1 MKAAVLE
8 IKNKYAAVLTKDG
21 RVERIPDR
29 GYTVGQ
35 EIEMP
40 KKSIIY
46 SGAFRTI
53 AAAAALFIVIT
64 GLGITG
70 YRRNL
75 KECAYVTVDVNP
87 SLEYAMNA
95 KRKVLRVSA
104 LNADAEAIAER
115 LTREGIRGLELENA
129 LQSTKDVLYEDGYL
143 GEEKDNTMLISV
155 VTDDESMRSDLKA
168 AAETV
173 AAAEDVAV
181 YVVDA
186 TISERKEAQEKGI
199 STGRYEVTKQV
210 AADRPEEAEKAGTG
224 SVKDLVEAGELVQ
237 VKDKPAD
244 AVTATS
250 APTPEPVAAAT
261 ATPAPTATPTP
272 KPGQKPTP
280 TPETA
285 GAEPTQTAAA
295 TPTEAPAATG
305 AAATATPTQ
314 AAADGDDTPVATA
327 TPTATPTPEATA
339 TPTPKPGSG
348 PIATATPTP
357 KPGPRPTVTPTPTE
371 VPVETPTPTPEEEP
385 TPTATVAPEPT
396 EADEKPEEPEQPESG
411 EAE

>member
-1 MKAAVLE
+1 MKAVVLE

-29 GYTVGQ
+29 AYTVGQ
-35 EIEMP
+35 EIELP

-95 KRKVLRVSA
+95 KRKVLRVRA

-115 LTREGIRGLELENA
+115 LTRDGIRGQELESA
-129 LQSTKDVLYEDGYL
+129 LQNTKDVLYEDGFL
-143 GEEKDNTMLISV
+143 GEEKDNAMLISV

-168 AAETV
+168 AAESV

-186 TISERKEAQEKGI
+186 SISERKEAQEKGI
-199 STGRYEVTKQV
+199 STGRYEVTKDSPAEAEKAEKGSVKELVEARDVPQV
-210 AADRPEEAEKAGTG
+210 AAD
-224 SVKDLVEAGELVQ
+224 
-237 VKDKPAD
+237 PAV
-244 AVTATS
+244 AAT
-250 APTPEPVAAAT
+250 VAAT
-261 ATPAPTATPTP
+261 ATVAQTPTEAPVATIPPTATPTP
-272 KPGQKPTP
+272 KPGKKPTP
-280 TPETA
+280 TPAAEVTA
-285 GAEPTQTAAA
+285 GAEPTATPAAELTPAAA
-295 TPTEAPAATG
+295 TPTPAPTEEAKPTESIPE
-305 AAATATPTQ
+305 ATATH
-314 AAADGDDTPVATA
+314 
-327 TPTATPTPEATA
+327 TATPTPEPTA

-348 PIATATPTP
+348 PMASPTPTP
-357 KPGPRPTVTPTPTE
+357 RPGPRPTDPPTPIPEPTVTPTE
-371 VPVETPTPTPEEEP
+371 VPVESPTPTEVPAEEQQEEP
-385 TPTATVAPEPT
+385 TP
-396 EADEKPEEPEQPESG
+396 
-411 EAE
+411 EAENPEIDQ